1 VGRPE
6 IVFYATRNSLLALD
20 PYVRA
25 AKLDMSQF
33 RKTAVTEVTV
43 GGKLYGVP
51 EFANV
56 VVAYVNNRALREAG
70 VTLSEID
77 FSDWE
82 RMANVNRKLTK
93 ASGQLQRVG
102 YDPRLPE
109 FTPLW
114 AAANGGAILTRDGT
128 KAVMDSRQTVDAVKY
143 GISLRQ
149 AAGGEQAYA
158 AFAQA
163 WDPFSAKNMIVQDQ
177 VGIVLFE
184 QVFLTSMGKLTP
196 DADFTVI
203 PFLTHRDKK
212 PITFMSGNG
221 WAIPKDAKEPGLATS
236 MARFMTDPDTW
247 VLSAKANLATFAPPR
262 VYAGTYTGNRIA
274 DDRILKE
281 VYQPSGKRSFDDA
294 VKVVLGV
301 SDHAVTLPPSIAGKE
316 VTDAMTQGV
325 NAALLGRQDPE
336 TAMRAANHQAQES
349 LIPTATG

>member
-1 VGRPE
+1 VNVPSVSDARGTLKVWGFSGADPLNVSAKSRFDAFKAKFPNVSVELTPGGVDRQKFVSAAAAGGSPDLLYVGRPE

-203 PFLTHRDKK
+203 PFLTHDHVHERERLGDPEGCKGARPRHLDGQIHDRPRHLGPLRESQPRDLR
-212 PITFMSGNG
+212 
-221 WAIPKDAKEPGLATS
+221 AA
-236 MARFMTDPDTW
+236 
-247 VLSAKANLATFAPPR
+247 
-262 VYAGTYTGNRIA
+262 
-274 DDRILKE
+274 
-281 VYQPSGKRSFDDA
+281 
-294 VKVVLGV
+294 
-301 SDHAVTLPPSIAGKE
+301 
-316 VTDAMTQGV
+316 QGV
-325 NAALLGRQDPE
+325 CRHLHRQPHRRRPDPQGGLSTE
-336 TAMRAANHQAQES
+336 REEE
-349 LIPTATG
+349 L